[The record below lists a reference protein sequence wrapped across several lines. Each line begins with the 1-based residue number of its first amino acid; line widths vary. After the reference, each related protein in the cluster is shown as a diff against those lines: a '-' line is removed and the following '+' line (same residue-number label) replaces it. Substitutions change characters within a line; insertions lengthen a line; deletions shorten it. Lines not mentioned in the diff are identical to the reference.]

1 MNPPTTLRVL
11 VVDDHVDAAETMGM
25 LLGALGVAHRVAFDG
40 EQAIGS
46 VPVFAPH
53 AVFLDIGMPAMDGYE
68 VARRIRSL
76 PGGDALVL
84 VALTGWAHA
93 EHLAYAAGF
102 DHHLRKPAD
111 LAQLT
116 ALLRSI
122 RMIGVR

>member
-1 MNPPTTLRVL
+1 MNQSAKLRVL

-25 LLGALGVAHRVAFDG
+25 LLGALGVAHRLAFDG
-40 EQAIGS
+40 EQAMSI
-46 VPVFAPH
+46 VRTFAPH
-53 AVFLDIGMPAMDGYE
+53 AVFLDIGMPVIDGYE
-68 VARRIRSL
+68 VARRLRSL

-93 EHLAYAAGF
+93 EQLAYAAGF

-122 RMIGVR
+122 RTIAV

>member
-1 MNPPTTLRVL
+1 MNQPATLRVL

-25 LLGALGVAHRVAFDG
+25 LLGALGVAHRLAFDG

-46 VPVFAPH
+46 VALFAPH
-53 AVFLDIGMPAMDGYE
+53 AVFLDLGMPVMDGYE
-68 VARRIRSL
+68 VARRIRGL
-76 PGGDALVL
+76 PGGEALIL

-93 EHLAYAAGF
+93 ERLAYAAGF

-122 RMIGVR
+122 RMIGV

>member
-1 MNPPTTLRVL
+1 MNQSAKLRVL

-25 LLGALGVAHRVAFDG
+25 LLDALGVAHRLAFDG
-40 EQAIGS
+40 EQAMS
-46 VPVFAPH
+46 NVRRFAPH
-53 AVFLDIGMPAMDGYE
+53 AVFCDLGMPAMDGYE
-68 VARRIRSL
+68 VARRLRGL
-76 PGGDALVL
+76 PGGEALVL

-111 LAQLT
+111 LTQLT

-122 RMIGVR
+122 RPDAV